1 MLPVGPVVVEPSV
14 PPCGHD
20 CLPHVVGRQ
29 VQLRRFRLSRLR
41 GHRLFVCGRRSDQ
54 LLVLVRVVVVD
65 QVVQELPPVLVPV
78 VARHVADHGQR
89 AADEVSRTCI
99 YLV

>member
-1 MLPVGPVVVEPSV
+1 M
-14 PPCGHD
+14 PPFGHGYP
-20 CLPHVVGRQ
+20 PHVADRQ
-29 VQLRRFRLSRLR
+29 VQLQRCRFSRPR
-41 GHRLFVCGRRSDQ
+41 DHRLVARDRRSDQ

-78 VARHVADHGQR
+78 VAQHVADHGQV
-89 AADEVSRTCI
+89 AADMVSQTCI